1 GVTSLLVGIFATW
14 LFMYGLIPVFQG
26 PIAVALGGWDLSWL
40 AGGLASAT
48 SYAILGPR
56 MHRKFLEPAPAAT
69 VHGQHATELTGASAP
84 GTPAAL

>member
-1 GVTSLLVGIFATW
+1 
-14 LFMYGLIPVFQG
+14 MYGLVPAMQG

-48 SYAILGPR
+48 SYAILGPK
-56 MHRKFLEPAPAAT
+56 MHRKFIDAPAPAAELSP
-69 VHGQHATELTGASAP
+69 ELTGASAP